1 MSRGSKTV
9 YVGNLPPDVRS
20 KDIRD
25 LFDKYGNIREI
36 DLKNSRGPPFAF
48 IEFDDER
55 DAEDAVRGR
64 DTYNFDGYSLRVE
77 FPRSAGGRGGG
88 GYGRDFG
95 GRGGGGGRGPS
106 RRGEFRVVV
115 SGLPPSGSWQDL
127 KDHMREAGEVGFA
140 DVRGSVGFVEF
151 MRYEDMKRA
160 IRKLDG
166 TKFKSHEQ
174 LFLFH
179 NEDSTQCKEVII
191 LSQFEYLPDAS
202 IGPPSWPEGFKKSA
216 TLRSA
221 VQDTSGGS
229 NSSGSGGQELQHH
242 LGWSRHS
249 NWQAH
254 IPDQLTKARN
264 DRAAALAET
273 RNLLIAAQQLLTARS
288 AATSAV
294 AFEELQ
300 LPSKTEKPKSSMLN
314 SLINKFQRVRT
325 FSQER
330 NEGGGGGPAQST
342 SQQQT
347 AGADQ
352 DDEEMIYTTLDD
364 SLANVEKDN
373 SSNRAI
379 DGDDKEQTYETP
391 DDHSLPTPPPPPAVP
406 AKPLKPQKGLVTPE
420 MLSSRQL
427 RPTPP
432 IPAPRGRSDDSGDT
446 NGKPEITEGGE
457 ALRQRKPS
465 LSPTPTP
472 RLPATIEGSL
482 KDQLLAGAA
491 VDASVSYFYQA
502 FNCKPLLQDALEAAP
517 AGSFVVHGGSSGRGG
532 GQLRLLTLL
541 VRSADPVHSV
551 CRYTIKE
558 TTTNGVQI
566 AGSLGSA
573 SHASVNQLLYYY
585 HIHDLPICKDHP
597 ETVIKLVRPLH
608 LSRQTSFL
616 SASIWCLGDKPLCL
630 SLLTGAQEGTFA
642 LLVDQQT
649 KQLSLY
655 ATATD
660 KQMTVKMRINTDG
673 KYLTDHV
680 TEECTESVVN
690 GGGGSLVVSIKRLGS
705 ACVRTE
711 TLLDGED
718 SQMKLTVAGGWA
730 AGVLVEEARV
740 RGYQWIYRIEGRPE
754 IEFES
759 MDKLLMYAS
768 QHPDGLLLKR
778 G

>member
-1 MSRGSKTV
+1 MSAGCIEAKYKPIGLDQLSVSLLTDCSHDSKLIKCGYICRREKIAVCVAGGSST
-9 YVGNLPPDVRS
+9 GAAAGPDQ
-20 KDIRD
+20 
-25 LFDKYGNIREI
+25 
-36 DLKNSRGPPFAF
+36 
-48 IEFDDER
+48 EFDDNFVLYY
-55 DAEDAVRGR
+55 AV
-64 DTYNFDGYSLRVE
+64 LR
-77 FPRSAGGRGGG
+77 A
-88 GYGRDFG
+88 
-95 GRGGGGGRGPS
+95 
-106 RRGEFRVVV
+106 
-115 SGLPPSGSWQDL
+115 
-127 KDHMREAGEVGFA
+127 K
-140 DVRGSVGFVEF
+140 
-151 MRYEDMKRA
+151 
-160 IRKLDG
+160 
-166 TKFKSHEQ
+166 Q

-673 KYLTDHV
+673 KQQKFWVSDSEKFDSLEKFLMHYHRYSLSVISTDSGGKEVPLRLTMPCQLSEKFQTNLSQYLTDHV

-690 GGGGSLVVSIKRLGS
+690 GGGGSLVRL
-705 ACVRTE
+705 RPHE